1 MKKKL
6 EKIYDNLWA
15 SWRTICVLV
24 KHRFDTKAAKA
35 EAVEELAKVTEK
47 LKRLEKERDGKARA

>member
-15 SWRTICVLV
+15 AWRTIHVLV
-24 KHRFDTKAAKA
+24 KHRFDVKAAKA
-35 EAVEELAKVTEK
+35 ESIEELAKV
-47 LKRLEKERDGKARA
+47 KERLKQLDKEIDEKTRA

>member
-15 SWRTICVLV
+15 SWRTIRVLV
-24 KHRFDTKAAKA
+24 KHRFDVKAAKA
-35 EAVEELAKVTEK
+35 EATEELAKVTER
-47 LKRLEKERDGKARA
+47 LKQLNKEIDEKTRA